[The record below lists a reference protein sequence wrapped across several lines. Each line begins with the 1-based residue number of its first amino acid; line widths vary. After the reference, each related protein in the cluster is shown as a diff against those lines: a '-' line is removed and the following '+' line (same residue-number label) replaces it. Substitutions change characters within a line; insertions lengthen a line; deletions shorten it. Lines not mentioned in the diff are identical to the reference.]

1 MSSILDIK
9 KKKEEKR
16 KNMEYKRIF
25 LVVMDSVG
33 MGRAKDA
40 ANYEDEGANTLGH
53 ILEQTKIELPNLKQ
67 LGLYNL
73 LYDQDEPCN
82 GCYTNMEEVSNGKD
96 TLTGHSE
103 MMGIITKVPFKTFT
117 ETGFPKE
124 LIKELEEKTG
134 RKVIGN
140 KNASGTEIIEELG
153 KEHMETGAMIVYTS
167 ADSVL
172 QIAAHEDIIPLKEL
186 YHICEIA
193 REITKKPE
201 YKVGRIIAR
210 PFIGTPGN
218 FTRTSNRHD
227 YALDPSGITDLDELK
242 RIGLDVIAIGK
253 ISDIFNHR
261 GITKSIK
268 TQDNLDG
275 IHKIIDTIHTSFH
288 GLCFAN
294 LNDFDSKY
302 GHRRN
307 VEGYAN
313 ALKELDNHIP
323 EILQQLKEDDLF
335 ILTADHGNDPTW
347 KGTDHTR
354 ENVPLLIYSKHLS
367 NPGRIPTRKTFADLG
382 ETIVDNFQ
390 GVKKEVGTSFLNEIT
405 TTN

>member
-1 MSSILDIK
+1 M
-9 KKKEEKR
+9 R
-16 KNMEYKRIF
+16 YQRIF

-40 ANYEDEGANTLGH
+40 KIYHDEGANTLGH
-53 ILEQTKIELPNLKQ
+53 ILEKTHVELPHLNQ

-73 LYDQDEPCN
+73 LYDQEEPSI
-82 GCYTNMEEVSNGKD
+82 GCYTNMEEISNGKD

-103 MMGIITKVPFKTFT
+103 MMGIITKVPFQTFT

-124 LIKELEEKTG
+124 LIQELEEKTG

-140 KNASGTEIIEELG
+140 KNASGTAIIEELG
-153 KEHMETGAMIVYTS
+153 PEHIKTGAMIVYTS

-172 QIAAHEDIIPLKEL
+172 QIAAHEEVIPLKEL

-201 YKVGRIIAR
+201 YKVGRVIAR
-210 PFIGTPGN
+210 PFSGTPGN
-218 FTRTSNRHD
+218 FVRTANRHD
-227 YALDPSGITDLDELK
+227 YALDPAGVTDLDELK
-242 RIGLDVIAIGK
+242 RLGYDVIAIGK

-275 IHKIIDTIHTSFH
+275 IHKIIDTMHTNFH

-313 ALKELDNHIP
+313 ALKELDQYIP
-323 EILQQLKEDDLF
+323 EMLQSLREDDLF

-347 KGTDHTR
+347 TGTDHTR
-354 ENVPLLIYSKHLS
+354 ENVPLFIYSKKLS
-367 NPGRIPTRKTFADLG
+367 KTGRIPTRKTFADLG
-382 ETIVDNFQ
+382 ETIIDNFQ
-390 GVKKEVGTSFLNEIT
+390 GIKKEVGTSFLDDIT
-405 TTN
+405 RKD

>member
-1 MSSILDIK
+1 M
-9 KKKEEKR
+9 R
-16 KNMEYKRIF
+16 YQRIF

-40 ANYEDEGANTLGH
+40 KIYHDEGANTLGH
-53 ILEQTKIELPNLKQ
+53 ILEKTHVELPHLNQ

-73 LYDQDEPCN
+73 LYDQEKPSI
-82 GCYTNMEEVSNGKD
+82 GCYTNMEEISNGKD

-103 MMGIITKVPFKTFT
+103 MMGIITKVPFQTFT

-124 LIKELEEKTG
+124 LIQELEEKTG

-140 KNASGTEIIEELG
+140 KNASGTAIIEELG
-153 KEHMETGAMIVYTS
+153 PEHIKTGAMIVYTS

-172 QIAAHEDIIPLKEL
+172 QIAAHEEVIPLKEL

-201 YKVGRIIAR
+201 YKVGRVIAR

-218 FTRTSNRHD
+218 FVRTANRHD
-227 YALDPSGITDLDELK
+227 YALDPAGVTDLDELK
-242 RIGLDVIAIGK
+242 RLGYDVIAIGK

-275 IHKIIDTIHTSFH
+275 IHKIIDTMHTNFH

-313 ALKELDNHIP
+313 ALKELDQYIP
-323 EILQQLKEDDLF
+323 EMLQSLREDDLF

-347 KGTDHTR
+347 TGTDHTR
-354 ENVPLLIYSKHLS
+354 ENVPLFIYSKKLS
-367 NPGRIPTRKTFADLG
+367 KTGRIPTRKTFADLG
-382 ETIVDNFQ
+382 ETIIDNFQ
-390 GVKKEVGTSFLNEIT
+390 GIKKEVGTSFLDDIT
-405 TTN
+405 RKDSYIY